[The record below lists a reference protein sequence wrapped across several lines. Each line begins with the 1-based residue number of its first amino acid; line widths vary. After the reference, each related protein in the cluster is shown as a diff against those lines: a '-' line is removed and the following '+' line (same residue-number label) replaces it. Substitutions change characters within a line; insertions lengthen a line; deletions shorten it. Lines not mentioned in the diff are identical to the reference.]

1 MNRRCS
7 LSKVSMSAICVEG
20 WRMEDCRL
28 ERLLRGSSTM
38 VKMSESEATAGFG
51 ELPAHFHLVTI
62 R

>member
-1 MNRRCS
+1 
-7 LSKVSMSAICVEG
+7 MSAIYVEG